1 MRGQPALSRIPPPIE
16 LDSDEAITLPERDSA
31 GLTWRRSSRCADT
44 TCVEVAVADDF
55 VLVRDSKDLDGP
67 VLRFTHS
74 EWSVFAS
81 AICAGEFE
89 RA

>member
-1 MRGQPALSRIPPPIE
+1 M
-16 LDSDEAITLPERDSA
+16 
-31 GLTWRRSSRCADT
+31 
-44 TCVEVAVADDF
+44 EVAVADDF